1 MTDGWAGYGIS
12 KAALNA
18 ASRKLAQALEPR
30 GISVIAASPGWVRTD
45 MGGAGASL
53 PLEQGARNIVRV
65 VTDIPATA
73 TNQFLGENGAIP
85 W

>member
-1 MTDGWAGYGIS
+1 MTDGWAGYRIS

-18 ASRKLAQALEPR
+18 ATRKLAQALQPR

-45 MGGAGASL
+45 MGGEDAALS
-53 PLEQGARNIVRV
+53 LEQGAQNIVRV
-65 VTDIPATA
+65 ITDVPAAT
-73 TNQFLGENGAIP
+73 TNQFLGDSGEIP